1 VIFLERVMPT
11 LRFMLVSGI
20 VLACLFSAL
29 PATAQQLGPTA
40 SQAAT
45 AGSWPASPPRRIYV
59 MPFFMDPSLKAAL
72 EQEKSKGLIPR
83 GPVRQLLAD
92 RPTVVNMV
100 SGNNPDAP
108 IGAVVAKLVADDMA
122 QAGWPVVFWPQP
134 SPPPADGW
142 RLGGQVV
149 LADEGSA
156 AARNIIGFG
165 VGNKHVGIDVGL
177 ADPTH
182 AGGEPFW
189 ILDSSDRGRLTPG
202 TAAVGAVAGFNP
214 AVIIGKHVAS
224 TSGISDITQQK
235 RLADEIA
242 GSVANAI
249 NTHPFGR

>member
-1 VIFLERVMPT
+1 MQSRVV
-11 LRFMLVSGI
+11 LVGFCL
-20 VLACLFSAL
+20 LAGAMT
-29 PATAQQLGPTA
+29 PVQVTAQQIGPSSA
-40 SQAAT
+40 QAT
-45 AGSWPASPPRRIYV
+45 TTGQWPASPPQRIYV
-59 MPFFMDPSLKAAL
+59 MPFFMDPTLKAEI
-72 EQEKSKGLIPR
+72 EQAKTQGVIPR
-83 GPVRQLLAD
+83 GPVRQLLAE
-92 RPTVVNMV
+92 RPTVVNAV

-108 IGAVVAKLVADDMA
+108 VGAVVAKLVADEMA
-122 QAGWPVVFWPQP
+122 AAGWPVVFWSQP
-134 SPPPADGW
+134 TQPPADGW

-182 AGGEPFW
+182 AGGQAFW

-242 GSVANAI
+242 TAVAEAI
-249 NTHPFGR
+249 NQHPFGR